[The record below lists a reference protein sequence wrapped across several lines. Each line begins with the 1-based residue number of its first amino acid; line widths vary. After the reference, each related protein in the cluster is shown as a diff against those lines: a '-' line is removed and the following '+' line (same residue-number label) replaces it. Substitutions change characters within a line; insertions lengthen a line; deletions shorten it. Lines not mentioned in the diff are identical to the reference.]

1 MSQGRVK
8 MALHDFV
15 VAYNSEKKHRERK
28 VIHKPVRDKYEG
40 LQECFTNVK
49 SCNMAGKLA
58 YCRR

>member
-1 MSQGRVK
+1 MRVYK
-8 MALHDFV
+8 SLAELQLT
-15 VAYNSEKKHRERK
+15 YKPRK
-28 VIHKPVRDKYEG
+28 VKVQKPKPRDKYEG